1 MTITTIITAF
11 SLAIIALVLIRISL
25 TLADI
30 SAHLTVTNSSKE
42 RSLKTSVES
51 VSAVQ
56 QAAQLPLDNTETDDT
71 EIAAVIAI
79 ASSAFHRAV

>member
-1 MTITTIITAF
+1 MTITTIISAF

-56 QAAQLPLDNTETDDT
+56 QAAQLPLDNTEADDT